1 MPFKFKGLSVP
12 GVVLVEQTSFADDR
26 GFFVET
32 FKQSEYKIAGIDF
45 VRVQENHSQSR
56 KGVLRGLHY
65 QSEPFAQAKLVWVVR
80 GSVFDVAV
88 DIRKGSP
95 SYGKWAAAELT
106 AQNKSLLFVPK
117 GFAHGFVAL
126 EDNSDVVYLVD
137 AEYSKEHE
145 IGLIWNDGQ
154 IGIRWPVMQPLL
166 SERDAKWPELAVN
179 SA

>member
-1 MPFKFKGLSVP
+1 MP
-12 GVVLVEQTSFADDR
+12 GVVLVEPTSFADDR

-32 FKQSEYKIAGIDF
+32 FKQSEYKKAGIDF
-45 VRVQENHSQSR
+45 VPVQENHSQSR